1 MQGITSGRLL
11 ALMKNFVSS
20 LTNAI
25 NVASDKIKIYVENVD
40 VITLYKNKLLTRGNL
55 YPVTDNADTLGIA
68 AKTWANVYTKE
79 LTLNGSALSSTLSTL
94 AGAIG
99 TLASLTTT
107 NKADLV
113 SAINEL
119 AARVTALETDN
130 D

>member
-79 LTLNGSALSSTLSTL
+79 LTLNGSALSST
-94 AGAIG
+94 IG
-99 TLASLTTT
+99 TLANLTTT
-107 NKADLV
+107 DKSSLV

-119 AARVTALETDN
+119 AARVAELE
-130 D
+130 